1 MNQVDKYR
9 ILQNFYTVDEVINII
24 AKDNIVYDPYS
35 LLISK
40 NVKLGKKNVFYSN
53 VIIKND
59 SSSVLI
65 INDSNVFS
73 SNVCIV
79 AENGGEVNVGNNN
92 FFDNGPISVKANIN
106 TSKIV
111 FKDDGRYDGK
121 INIYGI
127 CEFGSGSQILG
138 NINIYNCKL
147 KSGFSFRHPNPDE
160 RAGLIKG
167 CGTAKDL
174 IVPKGKVINGRN
186 IFDQNKLEN
195 QSTYHPN
202 KKD

>member
-92 FFDNGPISVKANIN
+92 F
-106 TSKIV
+106 
-111 FKDDGRYDGK
+111 
-121 INIYGI
+121 
-127 CEFGSGSQILG
+127 
-138 NINIYNCKL
+138 
-147 KSGFSFRHPNPDE
+147 
-160 RAGLIKG
+160 
-167 CGTAKDL
+167 
-174 IVPKGKVINGRN
+174 
-186 IFDQNKLEN
+186 
-195 QSTYHPN
+195 
-202 KKD
+202 